1 MNRDCAKLRS
11 PFAFVFSLIRN
22 SCIVH
27 KSYIF
32 EVVPFVNL
40 TNPEIRDL
48 FIIRRESF
56 PVVELNNDERGD
68 FMNYAEKIRANIE
81 ELREEDVKRYLGDI
95 VVNYILRDQPLT
107 AEDEY
112 IKSIQAVMKLAAAEE
127 IRRNASNEIELNVPD
142 LKI

>member
-1 MNRDCAKLRS
+1 
-11 PFAFVFSLIRN
+11 
-22 SCIVH
+22 
-27 KSYIF
+27 
-32 EVVPFVNL
+32 
-40 TNPEIRDL
+40 
-48 FIIRRESF
+48 
-56 PVVELNNDERGD
+56 
-68 FMNYAEKIRANIE
+68 MNYAEKIRANIE